1 MLTAHSSLRI
11 PLIVLFVALLAAT
24 SSYLSQHPAMP
35 RRGAN
40 SSVGSDVT
48 TTTTALPQKTTWPA
62 TFTDG
67 LPLPKIVVFDLDYTL
82 WPFWVDTHV
91 TGPLKAQ
98 EGGLKVKDRYGEGY
112 GFYSDVGGI
121 LDAVCSGL
129 LPARSSA
136 YLFYQLRQ
144 KGILI
149 GAASRTHAPDL
160 GREMLKLLKIPGSS
174 SSSQRA
180 IDYFDHLQIYPGN
193 KTTHFER
200 IHRDSGIAFEDML
213 FFDDESRNKNV
224 EVLGVTMQLVRD
236 GVTIREI
243 DAGVRSWRKRHNKV
257 PN

>member
-1 MLTAHSSLRI
+1 MNPAHNPLRI
-11 PLIVLFVALLAAT
+11 LINLTSLLLIAT
-24 SSYLSQHPAMP
+24 HPFYLVRHTIMP

-40 SSVGSDVT
+40 SSSGSNAT
-48 TTTTALPQKTTWPA
+48 TTTTALPQKTPWPT

-91 TGPLKAQ
+91 TAPLKAQ

-112 GFYSDVGGI
+112 SFYADVGGI
-121 LDAVCSGL
+121 LDAL
-129 LPARSSA
+129 K
-136 YLFYQLRQ
+136 Q

-160 GREMLKLLKIPGSS
+160 GREMLKLLKIPSATTSS
-174 SSSQRA
+174 SSRA

-193 KTTHFER
+193 KATHFER

-224 EVLGVTMQLVRD
+224 EVLGVVMQLIRD
-236 GVTIREI
+236 GVTINEI

-257 PN
+257 